1 MSRTDYPVYGY
12 RWIVLAVFMF
22 VNLTIQILWISYA
35 PVTDDAALFYGVGD
49 LEIGLLA
56 MSFMIAFIP
65 FSIPA
70 SWVIDTYGFR
80 IGVGVGVVL
89 MGIGGVV
96 RGLAGSDYTLVL
108 LGTITLAVAQP
119 FLLNAWTKVPAN
131 WFSVEERATA
141 VGLVTLANLVGT
153 AIGMALTPLLTDH
166 ASIPTI
172 QLAYGG
178 IAALSAVLFLIFA
191 REKPPTPPCP
201 PEMEARALMLDGLK
215 HALHIKAFWLYL
227 LVSFIG
233 LGVFNGINTW
243 IEGIVQPRGFT
254 STDAGTLGALMLVG
268 GVLGAVIIP
277 PFSDRQRKRQRYLLL
292 GISLAIPWLL
302 GLTFATTFWLLA
314 LSAFMLG
321 FFLVSTLPIGMQ
333 YAAEVTYPTPEGTS
347 NGLIQLF
354 GQASVVFV
362 LVMDLMKTADDSLT
376 PSLVLAAILL
386 LGSALVITQL
396 KDVPVERVGLSPSDL
411 PDLGHGA
418 HAVGSELDR

>member
-1 MSRTDYPVYGY
+1 MAKSDYSVYGY
-12 RWIVLAVFMF
+12 RWVVLAVFMF

-35 PVTDDAALFYGVGD
+35 PITDDAAHFYNVGD

-65 FSIPA
+65 LSIPA

-80 IGVGVGVVL
+80 VGVGIGVVL
-89 MGIGGVV
+89 MGIGGVM
-96 RGLAGSDYTLVL
+96 RGIADSDYTLVMA
-108 LGTITLAVAQP
+108 GTIGAAVAQP

-131 WFSVEERATA
+131 WFAVEERATA

-153 AIGMALTPLLTDH
+153 AIGMALTPLLNDQL
-166 ASIPTI
+166 AISDI
-172 QLAYGG
+172 QLIYGG
-178 IAALSAVLFLIFA
+178 VAALSAVLFLMFA
-191 REKPPTPPCP
+191 REKPVTPPCP

-215 HALHIKAFWLYL
+215 HALRIKTFWLYL

-233 LGVFNGINTW
+233 IGIFNGINTW
-243 IEGIVQPRGFT
+243 IEGIIQPRGFT

-277 PFSDRQRKRQRYLLL
+277 PFSDRQHKRQRYLLL
-292 GISLAIPWLL
+292 GITLAIPGLVGVTFAEVFWLL
-302 GLTFATTFWLLA
+302 G

-333 YAAEVTYPTPEGTS
+333 YAAEITYPTPEGTS

-362 LVMDLMKTADDSLT
+362 LIMDLMKTADDSFT
-376 PSLVLAAILL
+376 PSLVLAMVLL
-386 LGSALVITQL
+386 LASVLVITQL
-396 KDVPVERVGLSPSDL
+396 KDVPTGFVEQ
-411 PDLGHGA
+411 A
-418 HAVGSELDR
+418 QK